1 MRRSAMSAAAIA
13 AVLATIC
20 PAQAQMA
27 VYDGA
32 NVAQTIQAVAT
43 AAKELAQLQQQ
54 LMQLQQTY
62 RMFTNPTNVTG
73 MMPGLNTGFLQNPMP
88 ASGRMPGMV
97 MGTSGSLT
105 GPGQNFLN
113 QNQIYKPTASDPLA
127 MQMNRSAMA
136 IAQIQGMAATNLQ
149 SIEQRLTNLMT
160 MQQQLQAATDI
171 KQVTAINGRIA
182 IEQHAIQSQQA
193 QATNLQTMAVGQIA
207 AQQQQSQQRIR
218 QGWDQLG
225 AQFSSGNLQ

>member
-1 MRRSAMSAAAIA
+1 MRRSAIA
-13 AVLATIC
+13 ASAIVTALASAV
-20 PAQAQMA
+20 PARAQMA

-43 AAKELAQLQQQ
+43 AAKELAQLQ
-54 LMQLQQTY
+54 MQLQQLQNTY
-62 RMFTNPTNVTG
+62 RMFTNPTNITG
-73 MMPGLNTGFLQNPMP
+73 MIPGLNTGFLKNPMP
-88 ASGRMPGMV
+88 ASGLMPGMV

-105 GPGQNFLN
+105 GPGQSFLN
-113 QNQIYKPTASDPLA
+113 QNQIYKPASSDPLA

-136 IAQIQGMAATNLQ
+136 IAQIQGMAASNLQ
-149 SIEQRLTNLMT
+149 SIEQRLLNLSA
-160 MQQQLQAATDI
+160 MQAQLQSATDI

-218 QGWDQLG
+218 QGWDQL
-225 AQFSSGNLQ
+225 ASQFSSGGL

>member
-1 MRRSAMSAAAIA
+1 MRRSAIA
-13 AVLATIC
+13 ASVIVTVLASAV
-20 PAQAQMA
+20 PARAQMA

-43 AAKELAQLQQQ
+43 AAKELAQLQ
-54 LMQLQQTY
+54 MQLQQLQNTY
-62 RMFTNPTNVTG
+62 RMFTNPTNIAG

-88 ASGRMPGMV
+88 ASGLMPGMV

-105 GPGQNFLN
+105 GPGQSFLN
-113 QNQIYKPTASDPLA
+113 QNQIYKPASSDPLA

-136 IAQIQGMAATNLQ
+136 VAQIQGMAATNLQ
-149 SIEQRLTNLMT
+149 SIEQRLLNLSA
-160 MQQQLQAATDI
+160 MQAQLQSATDI

-218 QGWDQLG
+218 QGWDQL
-225 AQFSSGNLQ
+225 ASQFSSGGL